1 MVLFQRSRKPAVVIG
16 VTSLAAAALAGLG
29 TSAAGAATAAQSA
42 APPRPSAAQ
51 SKAFAADSASSLVA
65 GRPSALHASK
75 DDKFT
80 AKPVISDQSGLQYVP
95 YERSFKGLP
104 VVGGDFVVV
113 TDNKGAVKATSVA
126 QTTAVPDLSTTAKVT
141 AAAAQKTANKQL
153 KRVDSSTKPTL
164 AVYALNGTP
173 KLAWQSRV
181 SGSSG
186 KEPSSLSV
194 YVDAQTGKVLGT
206 KEHVLFGDGTAAYS
220 GPNPVHL
227 DTTHSGSTYSMTDPN
242 TTNQSCQDAA
252 NNTTFSG
259 PDDLWGN
266 GNATSRETGCVDA
279 LYTAQTERHMLTDW
293 LGRNGFDGNGGG
305 WPIRVG
311 LADVNAYYDGTQVQ
325 VGHNNA
331 NQWIGSM
338 DVVGH
343 ELGHGIDD
351 HTPGGI
357 SGSGTQEFVADTFGA
372 ATEWYS
378 NQSSAYDPPDFYVGE
393 EVNLVGQGP
402 IRNMYDPSQVGDPNC
417 YSSSIPG
424 SEVHAAAGPGDH
436 WFVLVSQGSGGN
448 PNVPTCNSSTV
459 TGLGIQKAIKIMYNA
474 MLMKTSSA
482 SYLKY
487 RTWTL
492 TAAKN
497 LYPGSCAEF
506 NTVKAAWDAVS
517 VPAQSGDPTCSVSGG
532 VTVTN
537 PGNKTATVGTAIGS
551 FTLSASG
558 GTAPYTWSAT
568 GLPAGI
574 TIGSSTGTVSGTPTT
589 AGTYNVTATATAS
602 AGGSGSTSFTITVS
616 PVGGGCSSPGQ
627 KLGNPGFETGS
638 AAPWTASAGV
648 IDNSTSQPAHSGS
661 WKAWMDGY
669 GTTHTDT
676 LTQSV
681 TIPAGCSATLS
692 FYLHI
697 DSAETTT
704 TTQYDKLTVKAGSTT
719 LATYSNLNKASGYS
733 LKSFNL
739 SSFAGQTVSISFTG
753 TEDVSLQTSFVVDDT
768 GLNVS

>member
-1 MVLFQRSRKPAVVIG
+1 MLG
-16 VTSLAAAALAGLG
+16 VTSLAAAALAGFG
-29 TSAAGAATAAQSA
+29 TAAAAPNA
-42 APPRPSAAQ
+42 APPPRPTPAQ
-51 SKAFAADSASSLVA
+51 SKAFAAKSASSLVGSKPA
-65 GRPSALHASK
+65 ALHAGK
-75 DDKFT
+75 NDKFV
-80 AKPVISDQSGLQYVP
+80 AKPVISEQSGLQYVP
-95 YERSFKGLP
+95 YERTFKGLP

-113 TDNKGAVKATSVA
+113 TDARGAVKATSVA
-126 QTTAVPDLSTTAKVT
+126 QTTAVPDLATTAKVT

-153 KRVDSSTKPTL
+153 KVVTDSTTPTL
-164 AVYALNGTP
+164 AVYALKGTP
-173 KLAWQSRV
+173 RLAWQSRV
-181 SGSSG
+181 SGRSAT
-186 KEPSSLSV
+186 EPSSLSV
-194 YVDAQTGKVLGT
+194 YVDALSGKVLGT
-206 KEHVLFGDGTAAYS
+206 QEHVMAGNGTAAYS

-227 DTTHSGSTYSMTDPN
+227 DTTLTGSTYSMKDPN

-259 PDDLWGN
+259 PDDNWGN

-331 NQWIGSM
+331 NQWIGSL

-372 ATEWYS
+372 STEFYS
-378 NQSSAYDPPDFYVGE
+378 NQASAYDPPDFYVGE

-436 WFVLVSQGSGGN
+436 WFVLVSQGSGGS
-448 PNVPTCNSSTV
+448 PNVPTCNSSSV

-474 MLMKTSSA
+474 MLMKTSSS

-497 LYPGSCAEF
+497 LYPGSCTEF

-517 VPAQSGDPTCSVSGG
+517 VPAQAGDPTCSVSGG

-537 PGNKTATVGTAIGS
+537 PGNKSATVGTAIAP

-638 AAPWTASAGV
+638 AAPWSASAGV
-648 IDNSTSQPAHSGS
+648 IDNSAGEAAHSGS
-661 WKAWMDGY
+661 WKAWLDGY

-676 LTQSV
+676 LSQSV
-681 TIPAGCSATLS
+681 AIPAGCHAVLS

-704 TTQYDKLTVKAGSTT
+704 STQYDKLTVKAGSTT

-733 LKSFNL
+733 LKSFDV
-739 SSFAGQTVSISFTG
+739 SSLAGQTVSISFTG

-768 GLNVS
+768 GLNLS